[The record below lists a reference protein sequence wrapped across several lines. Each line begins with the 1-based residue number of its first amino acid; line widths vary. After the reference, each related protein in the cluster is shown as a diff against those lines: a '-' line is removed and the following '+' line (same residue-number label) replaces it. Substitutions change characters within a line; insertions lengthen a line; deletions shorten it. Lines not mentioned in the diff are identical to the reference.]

1 MAATVST
8 ASFTTSSRPRALT
21 GFWAEATVTG
31 KDGSTRK
38 VDVTPDEWRDL
49 PVATQTAY

>member
-1 MAATVST
+1 M
-8 ASFTTSSRPRALT
+8 
-21 GFWAEATVTG
+21 GFGDVYKRQATVTG